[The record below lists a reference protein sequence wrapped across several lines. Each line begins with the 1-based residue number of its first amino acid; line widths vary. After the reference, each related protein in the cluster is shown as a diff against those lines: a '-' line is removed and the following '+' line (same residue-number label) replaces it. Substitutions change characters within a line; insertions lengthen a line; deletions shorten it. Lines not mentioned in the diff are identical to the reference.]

1 MEKKKEKKK
10 LILNLQKRQ
19 RKIWRIY
26 ISEFPQ
32 LILKKLE

>member
-26 ISEFPQ
+26 ILEFPQ